1 MGFPV
6 QNSQDPI
13 ILERI
18 KFMIENKQIKD
29 KNEFFEFDT
38 MRQCA
43 QCLGRVF
50 RNKQDYGFMVLAD
63 SRFKKYSRHSKLPK
77 WIRTYLL

>member
-1 MGFPV
+1 
-6 QNSQDPI
+6 
-13 ILERI
+13 
-18 KFMIENKQIKD
+18 
-29 KNEFFEFDT
+29 

-50 RNKQDYGFMVLAD
+50 RGKQDYGFMVLAD

-77 WIRTYLL
+77 WIRTYLLESNIDITS